1 MQPVKSH
8 RYIPTKEERNVP
20 IVISVAG
27 IKNL

>member
-8 RYIPTKEERNVP
+8 CYMQKRNAPVP
-20 IVISVAG
+20 IVITVAG